1 MTERT
6 FILTAETW
14 QQRMDAARA
23 VVAEI
28 VKRGNW
34 DLILRERKA
43 KRSRDQNR
51 RYWALLNEVADT
63 AWTPNDD
70 GELVQQP
77 AKWWHCWFRVE
88 FIGIEETRLPGRVL
102 CEPISTTTLSVA
114 EFTDYMQR
122 IEQWCADQG
131 YPLGMAA

>member
-1 MTERT
+1 MSERL
-6 FILTAETW
+6 FILTSKAW

-23 VVAEI
+23 VVAEL
-28 VKRGNW
+28 VKRGDW
-34 DLILRERKA
+34 DLVLRERKA

-63 AWTPNDD
+63 AWTPTDD
-70 GELVQQP
+70 GELVQQL
-77 AKWWHCWFRVE
+77 ATWWHAFFRVT
-88 FIGIEETRLPGRVL
+88 FIGIEETKLPGRVL
-102 CEPISTTTLSVA
+102 CEAISTTTLTVA
-114 EFTDYMQR
+114 EFTDYMNR